1 MPVTDSSF
9 VFRWAIVHD
18 GVMRRSDDEA
28 VDVINKGISRVV
40 AMTDVGAK
48 AVETGV
54 TIVQG

>member
-1 MPVTDSSF
+1 
-9 VFRWAIVHD
+9 
-18 GVMRRSDDEA
+18 MRRSDDEA